1 VQQPRG
7 GVEGVQVRQ
16 VVRAEFGQ
24 GVAGQV
30 GGVVRTEPLPT

>member
-1 VQQPRG
+1 MQQAGG
-7 GVEGVQVRQ
+7 GVEGVEVGQ

-30 GGVVRTEPLPT
+30 GGV